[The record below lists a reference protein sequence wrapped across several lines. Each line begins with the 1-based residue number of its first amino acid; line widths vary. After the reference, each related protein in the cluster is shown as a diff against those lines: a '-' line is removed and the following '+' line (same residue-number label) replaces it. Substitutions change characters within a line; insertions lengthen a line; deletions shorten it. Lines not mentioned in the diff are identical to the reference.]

1 MLGADSLVKEG
12 DIKSPENKLL
22 DRINEAILS
31 IKTSAELSED
41 SKSDLLSKVQ
51 NELLGASDTTVA
63 EKPIIGDYTKSQLM
77 DIDAITDLTNQTDDE
92 QFFRRIG
99 TDKGLMEYYD
109 KALQSRKNDR
119 ILQGMG
125 VVGDM
130 FNRMQL
136 INKL

>member
-1 MLGADSLVKEG
+1 MLGADPLVG

-22 DRINEAILS
+22 DRINDAILS
-31 IKTSAELSED
+31 IKTSTDLSEEN
-41 SKSDLLSKVQ
+41 KSDLLSKVQ
-51 NELLGASDTTVA
+51 NELLGASDPVVA
-63 EKPIIGDYTKSQLM
+63 EKPIIGDYTKSQLL
-77 DIDAITDLTNQTDDE
+77 DINDYTDLANQTDDK

-119 ILQGMG
+119 ILEGIG
-125 VVGDM
+125 VVGNM
-130 FNRMQL
+130 LNRMAL

>member
-1 MLGADSLVKEG
+1 MLGADPLVG

-31 IKTSAELSED
+31 IKTSTDLSEEN
-41 SKSDLLSKVQ
+41 KSDLLSKVQ
-51 NELLGASDTTVA
+51 NELLGASDATVA
-63 EKPIIGDYTKSQLM
+63 EKPIIGDYTKSQLE
-77 DIDAITDLTNQTDDE
+77 DIVDYTDLANQTDDK

-99 TDKGLMEYYD
+99 TEGGLMDYYD

-119 ILQGMG
+119 ILEGINS
-125 VVGDM
+125 VGGLLT
-130 FNRMQL
+130 RMSL

>member
-1 MLGADSLVKEG
+1 MLGADPLVG

-31 IKTSAELSED
+31 IRTLGAELPEE

-51 NELLGASDTTVA
+51 NELLGASDATVA
-63 EKPIIGDYTKSQLM
+63 EKPIIGDYTKSQLE
-77 DIDAITDLTNQTDDE
+77 DIVDYTDLANQTDDK

-119 ILQGMG
+119 IYQGINS
-125 VVGDM
+125 VGDM
-130 FNRMQL
+130 LTRMAL

>member
-1 MLGADSLVKEG
+1 MLGADPLVG

-22 DRINEAILS
+22 DRINDAILS
-31 IKTSAELSED
+31 IKTSAELSEEN
-41 SKSDLLSKVQ
+41 KSDLLSKVQ
-51 NELLGASDTTVA
+51 NELLGASDATVA
-63 EKPIIGDYTKSQLM
+63 EKPIIGDYTKSQLL
-77 DIDAITDLTNQTDDE
+77 DINDITDLGNRTDDE

-119 ILQGMG
+119 ILEGINS
-125 VVGDM
+125 VGGLLT
-130 FNRMQL
+130 RMSL

>member
-1 MLGADSLVKEG
+1 MLGADPLVGE
-12 DIKSPENKLL
+12 IKSPENKLL

-31 IKTSAELSED
+31 IKTSTDLSEEN
-41 SKSDLLSKVQ
+41 KSDLLSKVQ
-51 NELLGASDTTVA
+51 NELLGTSEATVA
-63 EKPIIGDYTKSQLM
+63 EKPIIGDYTKSQLL
-77 DIDAITDLTNQTDDE
+77 DINDITDLGNRTDDE

-119 ILQGMG
+119 LLQGGGM
-125 VVGDM
+125 VADM
-130 FNRMQL
+130 IQRMAL

>member
-1 MLGADSLVKEG
+1 MLGADPLVG

-22 DRINEAILS
+22 DRINDAILS
-31 IKTSAELSED
+31 IRTLGAELPEE

-51 NELLGASDTTVA
+51 NELLGASDATVA
-63 EKPIIGDYTKSQLM
+63 EKPIIGDYTKSQLE
-77 DIDAITDLTNQTDDE
+77 DIVDYTDLANQTDDK

-119 ILQGMG
+119 ILEGAG
-125 VVGDM
+125 VVAQYL
-130 FNRMQL
+130 NRAAL
-136 INKL
+136 INKLG

>member
-1 MLGADSLVKEG
+1 MLGADPLVG

-22 DRINEAILS
+22 DRINDAILS
-31 IKTSAELSED
+31 IKTSTELSEEN
-41 SKSDLLSKVQ
+41 KSDLLSKVQ
-51 NELLGASDTTVA
+51 NELLGASDATVA
-63 EKPIIGDYTKSQLM
+63 EKPIIGDYTKSQLL
-77 DIDAITDLTNQTDDE
+77 DINDITDLGNRTDDE

-119 ILQGMG
+119 ILEGVG
-125 VVGDM
+125 VVGNM
-130 FNRMQL
+130 LNRMAL

>member
-1 MLGADSLVKEG
+1 MLGADPLVG

-31 IKTSAELSED
+31 IKTSTDLSEEN
-41 SKSDLLSKVQ
+41 KSDLLSKVQ
-51 NELLGASDTTVA
+51 NELLGASDATVA

-77 DIDAITDLTNQTDDE
+77 DIDDITGLTNKTADE

-119 ILQGMG
+119 ILEGAG
-125 VVGDM
+125 VVAQYL
-130 FNRMQL
+130 NRAAL
-136 INKL
+136 INKLG

>member
-1 MLGADSLVKEG
+1 MLGADPLVG

-31 IKTSAELSED
+31 IKTSTDLSEEN
-41 SKSDLLSKVQ
+41 KSDLLSKVQ
-51 NELLGASDTTVA
+51 NELLGASDATVA

-77 DIDAITDLTNQTDDE
+77 DIDDITGLTNKTADE

-119 ILQGMG
+119 ILEGAG
-125 VVGDM
+125 VVAQYL
-130 FNRMQL
+130 NRAAL
-136 INKL
+136 INKLV

>member
-1 MLGADSLVKEG
+1 MLGADPLVG

-22 DRINEAILS
+22 DRINDAILS
-31 IKTSAELSED
+31 IRTLGAELPEE

-51 NELLGASDTTVA
+51 NELLGASDPVVA
-63 EKPIIGDYTKSQLM
+63 EKPIIGDYTKSQLE
-77 DIDAITDLTNQTDDE
+77 DIVDYTDLANQTDDK

-119 ILQGMG
+119 ILEGVG
-125 VVGDM
+125 VVGNM
-130 FNRMQL
+130 LNRMAL

>member
-1 MLGADSLVKEG
+1 MLGTDPLVGE
-12 DIKSPENKLL
+12 IKSPENKLL

-31 IKTSAELSED
+31 IKTSTDLSEEN
-41 SKSDLLSKVQ
+41 KSDLLSKVQ
-51 NELLGASDTTVA
+51 NELLGASDATVA
-63 EKPIIGDYTKSQLM
+63 EKPIIGDYTKSQLL
-77 DIDAITDLTNQTDDE
+77 DINDITDLGNRTDDE

-119 ILQGMG
+119 ILEGVG
-125 VVGDM
+125 VVGNM
-130 FNRMQL
+130 LNRMAL

>member
-1 MLGADSLVKEG
+1 MLGADPLVG

-22 DRINEAILS
+22 DRINDAILS
-31 IKTSAELSED
+31 IKTSTELSEEN
-41 SKSDLLSKVQ
+41 KSDLLSKVQ
-51 NELLGASDTTVA
+51 NELLGTSEATVA
-63 EKPIIGDYTKSQLM
+63 EKPIIGDYTKSQLL
-77 DIDAITDLTNQTDDE
+77 DINDITDLGNRTDDE

-119 ILQGMG
+119 ILEGVG
-125 VVGDM
+125 VVGNM
-130 FNRMQL
+130 LNRMAL

>member
-1 MLGADSLVKEG
+1 MLGADPLVG

-31 IKTSAELSED
+31 IKTSTDLSEEN
-41 SKSDLLSKVQ
+41 KSDLLSKVQ
-51 NELLGASDTTVA
+51 NELLGASDATVA

-77 DIDAITDLTNQTDDE
+77 DIDDITGLTNKTADE

-119 ILQGMG
+119 ILEGVG
-125 VVGDM
+125 VVGNM
-130 FNRMQL
+130 LNRMAL

>member
-1 MLGADSLVKEG
+1 MLGADPLVG

-31 IKTSAELSED
+31 IKTSTDLSED

-51 NELLGASDTTVA
+51 NELLGASDATVA
-63 EKPIIGDYTKSQLM
+63 EKPIIGDYTKSQLL
-77 DIDAITDLTNQTDDE
+77 DINEITDLGNQTDDK

-99 TDKGLMEYYD
+99 TEGGLMDYYD

-119 ILQGMG
+119 ILEGAG
-125 VVGDM
+125 VVAQYL
-130 FNRMQL
+130 NRAAL
-136 INKL
+136 INKLG

>member
-1 MLGADSLVKEG
+1 MLGADPLVG

-31 IKTSAELSED
+31 IKTSTDLSEEN
-41 SKSDLLSKVQ
+41 KSDLLSKVQ
-51 NELLGASDTTVA
+51 NELLGASDATVA
-63 EKPIIGDYTKSQLM
+63 EKPIIGDYTKSQLL
-77 DIDAITDLTNQTDDE
+77 DINDINDLGNRTDDE

-119 ILQGMG
+119 ILEGVG
-125 VVGDM
+125 VVGNM
-130 FNRMQL
+130 LNRMAL

>member
-1 MLGADSLVKEG
+1 MLGADPLVG

-31 IKTSAELSED
+31 IKTSTDLSEEN
-41 SKSDLLSKVQ
+41 KSDLLSKVQ
-51 NELLGASDTTVA
+51 NELLGASDATLA
-63 EKPIIGDYTKSQLM
+63 EKPIIGDYTKSQLE
-77 DIDAITDLTNQTDDE
+77 DIVDYTDLANQTDDK

-99 TDKGLMEYYD
+99 TEGGLMDYYD

-119 ILQGMG
+119 ILEGINS
-125 VVGDM
+125 VGGLLT
-130 FNRMQL
+130 RMSL

>member
-1 MLGADSLVKEG
+1 MLGADPLVG

-22 DRINEAILS
+22 DRINDAILS
-31 IKTSAELSED
+31 IKTSAELSEEN
-41 SKSDLLSKVQ
+41 KSDLLSKVQ
-51 NELLGASDTTVA
+51 NELLGASDATVA
-63 EKPIIGDYTKSQLM
+63 EKPIIGDYTKSQLL
-77 DIDAITDLTNQTDDE
+77 DINDITDLGNRTDDE

-119 ILQGMG
+119 ILEGVG
-125 VVGDM
+125 VVGNM
-130 FNRMQL
+130 LNRMAL

>member
-1 MLGADSLVKEG
+1 MLGADPLVG

-31 IKTSAELSED
+31 IKTSAELSEEN
-41 SKSDLLSKVQ
+41 KSDLLSKVQ
-51 NELLGASDTTVA
+51 NELLGASDPVVA
-63 EKPIIGDYTKSQLM
+63 EKPIIGDYTKSQLL
-77 DIDAITDLTNQTDDE
+77 DINDINDLGNRTDDE

-119 ILQGMG
+119 ILEGVG
-125 VVGDM
+125 VVGNM
-130 FNRMQL
+130 LNRMAL
-136 INKL
+136 INKLG